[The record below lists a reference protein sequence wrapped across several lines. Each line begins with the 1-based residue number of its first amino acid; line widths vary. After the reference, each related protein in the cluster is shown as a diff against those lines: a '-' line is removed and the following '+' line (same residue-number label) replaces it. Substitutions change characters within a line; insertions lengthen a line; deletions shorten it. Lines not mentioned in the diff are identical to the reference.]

1 MLYNLFYI
9 AKNFPKVC
17 LPLSTQY
24 HTICCSDINN
34 WVMVYFYSL
43 LINLETVIPLEEN
56 LADLPL
62 NEEMYD
68 GSGYV
73 RGKLSSG
80 NCTSHIL

>member
-1 MLYNLFYI
+1 
-9 AKNFPKVC
+9 
-17 LPLSTQY
+17 
-24 HTICCSDINN
+24 
-34 WVMVYFYSL
+34 MVYFYSL

>member
-1 MLYNLFYI
+1 
-9 AKNFPKVC
+9 
-17 LPLSTQY
+17 
-24 HTICCSDINN
+24 
-34 WVMVYFYSL
+34 MVYFYSL

-80 NCTSHIL
+80 NCTSHILLHYKKCQG